1 MSTAKVEQ
9 IFLADYYDEPRFW
22 ADIPK
27 PHKGERKVA
36 ICQRIVA
43 RSQHNFL
50 HL

>member
-27 PHKGERKVA
+27 HGKWEEKSP
-36 ICQRIVA
+36 
-43 RSQHNFL
+43 
-50 HL
+50 